1 MAIRITDT
9 GSGIAPEVR
18 AFLFEPFFS
27 TKDPGS
33 VGLGLA
39 AVHGIIRQNGGF
51 IEVESQSGVGTTFSL
66 FLPRVSHPAEKT
78 SFRAQLQ
85 EHGQVEGATILLVED
100 DGGVR
105 ALVKDIL
112 RSSGYRIVEA
122 DNGNAALVIENDY
135 EGKIDLLLTDVIM
148 PGITGAELAKTLG
161 AKRPDMK
168 ILYMSG
174 YTNEAIDR
182 HGVLQEGIAFLQKP
196 FTTRVLLEKVRQIL
210 HK

>member
-1 MAIRITDT
+1 M
-9 GSGIAPEVR
+9 
-18 AFLFEPFFS
+18 
-27 TKDPGS
+27 
-33 VGLGLA
+33 
-39 AVHGIIRQNGGF
+39 
-51 IEVESQSGVGTTFSL
+51 
-66 FLPRVSHPAEKT
+66 
-78 SFRAQLQ
+78 
-85 EHGQVEGATILLVED
+85 EGATIMLVED

-112 RSSGYRIVEA
+112 RSSGYRIMEA

-148 PGITGAELAKTLG
+148 PGITGAELARTLA

-182 HGVLQEGIAFLQKP
+182 HGVLQEDIAFLQKP